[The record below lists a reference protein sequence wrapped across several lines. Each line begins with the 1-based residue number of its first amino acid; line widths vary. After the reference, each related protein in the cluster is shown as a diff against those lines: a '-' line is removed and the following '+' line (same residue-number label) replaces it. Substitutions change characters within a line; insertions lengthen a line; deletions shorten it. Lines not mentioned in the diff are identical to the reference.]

1 MRLIFLYHRPSLIT
15 KRRNSSK
22 GSSTLSHFHC
32 YNFRGT
38 DEILEKVDI
47 PLPQAKSDNKEE
59 EQFKRF
65 FYSCLTFIVI
75 ISEVPVRYQR
85 RLIFLYH
92 RPSLITKRRNSSKGS
107 STLSHFHC
115 YNFRGTDEVSEK
127 VDIPLPQAKSDNK
140 EEEQFKRFFYSV
152 SGEVIL
158 QRLFYYYGY
167 EKCYSKSQVL

>member
-1 MRLIFLYHRPSLIT
+1 M
-15 KRRNSSK
+15 
-22 GSSTLSHFHC
+22 
-32 YNFRGT
+32 
-38 DEILEKVDI
+38 
-47 PLPQAKSDNKEE
+47 
-59 EQFKRF
+59 
-65 FYSCLTFIVI
+65 
-75 ISEVPVRYQR
+75 RYQR

-158 QRLFYYYGY
+158 QQVCFIMPPT
-167 EKCYSKSQVL
+167 SKKLRGHIGLGLSVQCSE